1 MKTTN
6 ETKQSI
12 CTLVQRSRHNPWSA
26 LGCGVLTPSSSSPG
40 SLRTQ
45 YAWSQRHHDPIT
57 SSFQPINCVIKCLT
71 LTMFSVTSSSSS
83 SRPSTDLLSS
93 LAALASAGLVSAGGP
108 ATVKGKKSNQQ
119 QSDHLICEVT
129 QCSKH
134 FSSPVL
140 TYFLITR
147 VAVEVYFLI
156 TRVFF
161 LQVCGERAGKHSY
174 YGGQVCPS
182 CRAFFRRSVQSR

>member
-119 QSDHLICEVT
+119 QSDHLICEVRV
-129 QCSKH
+129 CSEH
-134 FSSPVL
+134 FSSPV
-140 TYFLITR
+140 
-147 VAVEVYFLI
+147 
-156 TRVFF
+156 
-161 LQVCGERAGKHSY
+161 S
-174 YGGQVCPS
+174 
-182 CRAFFRRSVQSR
+182 QSRCIFSSPVSFFSRFAARGRASTVTTAVRSARAVGPSSGDPFNPGD

>member
-1 MKTTN
+1 
-6 ETKQSI
+6 
-12 CTLVQRSRHNPWSA
+12 
-26 LGCGVLTPSSSSPG
+26 
-40 SLRTQ
+40 
-45 YAWSQRHHDPIT
+45 
-57 SSFQPINCVIKCLT
+57 
-71 LTMFSVTSSSSS
+71 MFSVTSSSSS

-129 QCSKH
+129 ECSEH
-134 FSSPVL
+134 FSSPVS

-147 VAVEVYFLI
+147 VAVEAYFLI

-161 LQVCGERAGKHSY
+161 SRFAARGRASTVTTAVRSARAVG
-174 YGGQVCPS
+174 PS
-182 CRAFFRRSVQSR
+182 SGDPFNPGD